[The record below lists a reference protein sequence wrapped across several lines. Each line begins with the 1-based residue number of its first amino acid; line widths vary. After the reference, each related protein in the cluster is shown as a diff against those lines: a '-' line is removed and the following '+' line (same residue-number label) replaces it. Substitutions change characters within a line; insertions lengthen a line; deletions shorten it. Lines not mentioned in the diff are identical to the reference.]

1 MKKRTKADFNIKQYY
16 DEWYAFIHNTD
27 LYLLTSGKVMNWYTG
42 LNKNFGS
49 SGINNQTA
57 FNSEQDVNK
66 AIKIYLQS
74 LAKRRK
80 VYNNSAKPI

>member
-1 MKKRTKADFNIKQYY
+1 MKKRTKADFNIKYY

-42 LNKNFGS
+42 LKNFGS

-66 AIKIYLQS
+66 AIK
-74 LAKRRK
+74 
-80 VYNNSAKPI
+80 V